1 MRKPVKKIAAN
12 LLRFCTKNQKILNFI
27 FKNLRFTSNTADL
40 IIRNNREIFIEICD
54 QFPSAINNGFRH
66 IDRVLYIAKLYRLPE
81 TNVIIDIGAAD
92 GEISLLFSK
101 AYPEAIIY
109 AFEPIKSAFTI
120 LHQNVKE
127 NPHILP
133 INKALGNTIGE
144 RIIHVSESIRSSS
157 IFEIE
162 NDIKNTY
169 LAEQLKYKS
178 DEKINISRLDD
189 EIPKDIDVNIVKID
203 VQGYELEV
211 LKGAELTLL
220 RTKLVVLEM
229 QNHNN
234 YIDAPKYFV
243 LDEYLRKSGFQLYD
257 IVPSIR
263 EDNKL
268 YEWDGIYINADFQAK
283 YNTPPK
289 DF

>member
-1 MRKPVKKIAAN
+1 MRKPVKNIAAK

-27 FKNLRFTSNTADL
+27 LKNLRFTTNTADL
-40 IIRNNREIFIEICD
+40 IIRNNRKIFMEICD
-54 QFPSAINNGFRH
+54 QFPSEINNGFRH
-66 IDRVLYIAKLYRLPE
+66 IDRVLYIAKLNKLPGA
-81 TNVIIDIGAAD
+81 NIIIDIGAAD

-109 AFEPIKSAFTI
+109 AFEPIKSAFTN
-120 LHQNVKE
+120 LYQNVKE

-133 INKALGNTIGE
+133 VNKALGNTNGE
-144 RIIHVSESIRSSS
+144 RIIHISESIRSSS

-169 LAEQLKYKS
+169 LAEQLKYKR
-178 DEKINISRLDD
+178 DEKINISRLDN
-189 EIPKDIDVNIVKID
+189 EIPQDINVNIVKID

-211 LKGAELTLL
+211 LKGAKLTLL

-229 QNHNN
+229 QNHDH
-234 YIDAPKYFV
+234 YIDAPKYFI

-257 IVPSIR
+257 IIPSIR
-263 EDNKL
+263 EGNKL
-268 YEWDGIYINADFQAK
+268 YEWDGIYINAGF
-283 YNTPPK
+283 
-289 DF
+289 